1 MRKVFGVL
9 AFGLILLFSSTAAQ
23 AASIPTIDGQVAGIE
38 LCPEFICGVA
48 IFAGAF
54 QGQVGF
60 FPNAKG
66 IVWTALNHGELP
78 TEVGAFTP
86 IFPGGIWELKTL
98 LRRFGGVVTGGQITY
113 IGNNLFQVTVNLTLT
128 TGGSGNLTASAI
140 LDHNTP
146 IPTFGGTLQ

>member
-9 AFGLILLFSSTAAQ
+9 AFGLILFFSSTAQ
-23 AASIPTIDGQVAGIE
+23 AASNPTIAGQTAGLE
-38 LCPEFICGVA
+38 LCPQFICGVA
-48 IFAGAF
+48 VFAGAF

-78 TEVGAFTP
+78 TDVGAFTP
-86 IFPGGIWELKTL
+86 IFFGGVWELKTL
-98 LRRFGGVVTGGQITY
+98 FRRFGGVVTGGQITY
-113 IGNNLFQVTVNLTLT
+113 IGNNMFQVTVNLTLT
-128 TGGSGNLTASAI
+128 TGGSGNLTADVI
-140 LDHNTP
+140 LDHNTL

>member
-1 MRKVFGVL
+1 MRKIFGVL
-9 AFGLILLFSSTAAQ
+9 AFGLILLFGSTAQ
-23 AASIPTIDGQVAGIE
+23 ATSNPTIAGQVAGIE
-38 LCPEFICGVA
+38 LCPQFICGVA
-48 IFAGAF
+48 VFAGVF

-86 IFPGGIWELKTL
+86 IFPGGIWELKTWF
-98 LRRFGGVVTGGQITY
+98 RRFGGVVTGGQITY
-113 IGNNLFQVTVNLTLT
+113 LGNNLFQVTVNLTLT
-128 TGGSGNLTASAI
+128 VGGSGNLTADAI
-140 LDHNTP
+140 LDHNTL

>member
-9 AFGLILLFSSTAAQ
+9 AFGLILLFSSTAQ
-23 AASIPTIDGQVAGIE
+23 AASNPTIAGQVAGLE
-38 LCPEFICGVA
+38 LCPQFICGVA
-48 IFAGAF
+48 VFAGAF

-78 TEVGAFTP
+78 TEVGGSTP
-86 IFPGGIWELKTL
+86 IFPGGVWELKTWF
-98 LRRFGGVVTGGQITY
+98 RRFGGGVTGGQITY
-113 IGNNLFQVTVNLTLT
+113 IGNNLFQVTIYLTLT
-128 TGGSGNLTASAI
+128 AGGSGDLTASVI
-140 LDHNTP
+140 LDHNTL